1 MDAKKQVEA
10 RIKEAGG
17 VMQLATLTGVPRE
30 NIYNLKRGKW
40 PMGKTAKA
48 LGMKLILI
56 GKLK

>member
-17 VMQLATLTGVPRE
+17 VMQLAALTGVPRE

-40 PMGKTAKA
+40 PMGKTAEA
-48 LGMKLILI
+48 LGMKLIII